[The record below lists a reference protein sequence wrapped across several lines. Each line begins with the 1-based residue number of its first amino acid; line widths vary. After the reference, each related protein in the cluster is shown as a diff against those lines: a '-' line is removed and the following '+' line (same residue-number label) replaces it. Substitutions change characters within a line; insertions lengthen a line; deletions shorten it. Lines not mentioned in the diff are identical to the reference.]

1 MKNSNNEI
9 RTVPLEENDKEFAKL
24 YREEYSKL
32 SEEDKLKAFRSIIR
46 RQGNC
51 GFANSGH
58 IEYLLN
64 TDNSNRYRV
73 TIRTYWTQGIDNGQF
88 DQTIIVEAGERKL
101 IGCTDSGQ
109 IPVAHYNRQVVGET
123 LL

>member
-1 MKNSNNEI
+1 M
-9 RTVPLEENDKEFAKL
+9 

-51 GFANSGH
+51 EFAN
-58 IEYLLN
+58 
-64 TDNSNRYRV
+64 
-73 TIRTYWTQGIDNGQF
+73 NGQF
-88 DQTIIVEAGERKL
+88 DQTIIVEARERKL
-101 IGCTDSGQ
+101 IACTDSGQ

-123 LL
+123 PL

>member
-1 MKNSNNEI
+1 
-9 RTVPLEENDKEFAKL
+9 VLLEENDKEFAKL
-24 YREEYSKL
+24 YREEYSKR

-51 GFANSGH
+51 GFTNSGH

-64 TDNSNRYRV
+64 TDNGNRYRV
-73 TIRTYWTQGIDNGQF
+73 TLRTHWTQGVDNGQF
-88 DQTIIVEAGERKL
+88 DQTIIIKAGERKL
-101 IGCTDSGQ
+101 IACTDSGQ
-109 IPVAHYNRQVVGET
+109 ISVTHYNRQVVGET